1 MRADLYLVQ
10 HHHAPSRTLARKL
23 IDEGAVT
30 VDGRVL
36 QKASEDIA
44 EGDHTVTV
52 TPTPDTRYVGRGGL
66 KLEAALKSFSI
77 DPAGCTVAD
86 IGASTGGFTD
96 CLLQHGAAKVYAVDA
111 GHGQLHPKLLADPR
125 VRSAE
130 GMNAR
135 NITPADLVSVE
146 AAWQEARFGAPEAEG
161 YDAHAPVGTP
171 ASDGTSAF
179 EGRVDGI
186 VMDVS
191 FISQTLLHPALAG
204 ILKEGGWMVA
214 LIKPQFELT
223 RSALGKQGVVKQ
235 EKDRRAAVDR
245 VRASAA
251 ACGFEAVSVIPSP
264 IEGGDGNREYLAYF
278 IKKA

>member
-1 MRADLYLVQ
+1 MRADLYLVR
-10 HHHAPSRTLARKL
+10 HHHADSRTLAQKL
-23 IDEGAVT
+23 IAEGAVT
-30 VDGRVL
+30 VDGRPI
-36 QKASEDIA
+36 QKASEDIS
-44 EGDHTVTV
+44 EGEHTIAVTA
-52 TPTPDTRYVGRGGL
+52 TADTRYVGRGGL
-66 KLEAALKSFSI
+66 KLEAALQAFFL
-77 DPAGCTVAD
+77 DPTGCTVAD
-86 IGASTGGFTD
+86 VGASTGGFTD

-135 NITPADLVSVE
+135 SLTPADLVQVE
-146 AAWQEARFGAPEAEG
+146 AAWREAHPDAP
-161 YDAHAPVGTP
+161 GT
-171 ASDGTSAF
+171 DF
-179 EGRVDGI
+179 EGQNAFSGKVDGV

-204 ILKEGGWMVA
+204 ILREGGWMVT

-223 RSALGKQGVVKQ
+223 KSALNKQGIVKQ
-235 EKDRRAAVDR
+235 ERDRKAAVDR
-245 VRASAA
+245 VLTSAA

-278 IKKA
+278 IKKV